1 MMSSSY
7 RHNIKDARGYIKF
20 YLKEVAIYFAR
31 KCSKNNK
38 FQLKCNIFFPHLGS
52 KLSFQFKT
60 CGTGS

>member
-31 KCSKNNK
+31 KYSKNNK
-38 FQLKCNIFFPHLGS
+38 FQLKCNIFF
-52 KLSFQFKT
+52 QT
-60 CGTGS
+60 